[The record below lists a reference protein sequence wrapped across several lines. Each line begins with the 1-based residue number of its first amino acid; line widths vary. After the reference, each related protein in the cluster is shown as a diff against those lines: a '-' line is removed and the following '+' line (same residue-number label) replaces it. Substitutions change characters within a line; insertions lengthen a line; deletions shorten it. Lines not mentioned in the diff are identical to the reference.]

1 MEELNRLDLIIGS
14 IVILV
19 GIRGFV
25 SGFFKE
31 IFGLMGLVLGIFL
44 ASRLSTAMAA
54 FISDYIIHIEN
65 KTLLTLG
72 GFFAV
77 LAIVWI
83 GALSI
88 GTLLSK
94 LINASGLGIINNL
107 LGFIAGGG
115 KYFIIFAIVIAI
127 FSNIALLKDTLNKY
141 GNNSILYPYLVKTGV
156 FLINLDPQKLN
167 LNSLKPST
175 APNYKLPHD
184 SNQNKES
191 NTTRM
196 I

>member
-1 MEELNRLDLIIGS
+1 MEDLNRLDLIIGS

-19 GIRGFV
+19 GLKGFV

-31 IFGLMGLVLGIFL
+31 IFGLIGIVLGIFL
-44 ASRLSTAMAA
+44 ASRLSTAMATI
-54 FISDYIIHIEN
+54 ISDNFVHIEN

-83 GALSI
+83 GALSL

-94 LINASGLGIINNL
+94 LINASGLGIVNNI

-115 KYFIIFAIVIAI
+115 KYFIIFAIIIAI

-141 GNNSILYPYLVKTGV
+141 SKDSILYPYLIQTGT
-156 FLINLDPQKLN
+156 FLIHLDPQKLN
-167 LNSLKPST
+167 LNSLKPSVT
-175 APNYKLPHD
+175 PSYKLPQD
-184 SNQNKES
+184 NNQNKES
-191 NTTRM
+191 NTTR
-196 I
+196 II

>member
-19 GIRGFV
+19 GIKGFV
-25 SGFFKE
+25 GGFFKE
-31 IFGLMGLVLGIFL
+31 IFGLIGLILGIFL

-54 FISDYIIHIEN
+54 FISDNFIHIEN

-83 GALSI
+83 GTLSV

-94 LINASGLGIINNL
+94 LINASGLGILNNIF
-107 LGFIAGGG
+107 GFIAGGG
-115 KYFIIFAIVIAI
+115 KYFIIFAIIIAI
-127 FSNIALLKDTLNKY
+127 FSNIALFKDTLNKY
-141 GNNSILYPYLVKTGV
+141 SNNSILYPYLIRTGT
-156 FLINLDPQKLN
+156 FLIHLDPQKLN

-175 APNYKLPHD
+175 TPIYKLPHD
-184 SNQNKES
+184 NNQSKES
-191 NTTRM
+191 NTTR
-196 I
+196 IL

>member
-1 MEELNRLDLIIGS
+1 MEDLNRLDLIIGS

-19 GIRGFV
+19 GTKGFV

-31 IFGLMGLVLGIFL
+31 IFGLTGIVLGIFL
-44 ASRLSTAMAA
+44 ASRLSTEMAT
-54 FISDYIIHIEN
+54 FISDYIVHIEN

-77 LAIVWI
+77 LALVWI
-83 GALSI
+83 GALSL

-94 LINASGLGIINNL
+94 LINASGLGIVNNI

-115 KYFIIFAIVIAI
+115 KYFIIFAIIIAI
-127 FSNIALLKDTLNKY
+127 FSNIALLKDTLSKY
-141 GNNSILYPYLVKTGV
+141 SNNSILYPYLLKTGT
-156 FLINLDPQKLN
+156 FLIHLDPQKLN

-175 APNYKLPHD
+175 TPSFKLPHNN
-184 SNQNKES
+184 SQNKES

-196 I
+196 L

>member
-1 MEELNRLDLIIGS
+1 MEELNRVDLIIGS

-19 GIRGFV
+19 GIKGFV
-25 SGFFKE
+25 GGFFKE
-31 IFGLMGLVLGIFL
+31 VFGLIGIVLGIFL
-44 ASRLSTAMAA
+44 ASRLSTAMSA

-77 LAIVWI
+77 LALVWI
-83 GALSI
+83 GALSF

-94 LINASGLGIINNL
+94 LINASGLGIVNNV
-107 LGFIAGGG
+107 LGFVAGGG
-115 KYFIIFAIVIAI
+115 KYFVIFAIIITI

-141 GNNSILYPYLVKTGV
+141 SNDSILYPYLIQTGT
-156 FLINLDPQKLN
+156 FLIHLDPQKLN
-167 LNSLKPST
+167 LNSLKPSIT
-175 APNYKLPHD
+175 PSYKLPHD
-184 SNQNKES
+184 NNQNKES
-191 NTTRM
+191 NMTRM